1 MLVTLEASLLRN
13 LLSGKGIVRAGS
25 GNKKEKEI
33 VRTGYGKEWD
43 FLKYKSIIRMNQD
56 LMEFFEEIIC
66 LENKKW
72 GIRNKPSWICRC
84 RDRLDCFIL

>member
-1 MLVTLEASLLRN
+1 MVTLGASLLRN

-33 VRTGYGKEWD
+33 VRTGYRKEWH

-84 RDRLDCFIL
+84 RDTLDCFIL